1 MLAPRSSASIQP
13 AARVAVQRAATPREL
28 DSHDLLGGAREL
40 LIRHN
45 GESYRLRVTRLG
57 KLILTK

>member
-1 MLAPRSSASIQP
+1 MLAPRTSASDQP
-13 AARVAVQRAATPREL
+13 AARVAAQRAATPREL
-28 DSHDLLGGAREL
+28 DSRDLLGGAREL

-45 GESYRLRVTRLG
+45 GENYRLRVTRLG